1 MQSLWQRYGRWA
13 VAIAVLI
20 LAAWGGWIYWQHRQT
35 QASGVEGEKLS
46 QAVDDL
52 QAGNSDAAAAK
63 LNGLAT
69 SDNDGYRATA
79 RMGQAAITLQKGDL
93 PGAAKK
99 FAEVAKDDSLDQ
111 PWRDLALIRQTAVE
125 FDTMK
130 PADVVSRLKPLAV
143 KGNPWFGSAGEMVA
157 AAYLKMN
164 KRDLAGRLYG
174 EIGKDEGVPETIRSR
189 AVQMAS
195 ALGVDAVTLPG
206 ANANKD
212 AQ

>member
-1 MQSLWQRYGRWA
+1 MQSLWRRYGRWA
-13 VAIAVLI
+13 VGAAVLV

-35 QASGVEGEKLS
+35 EASGLEGEKLS

-52 QAGNSDAAAAK
+52 QAGNADAATAK
-63 LNGLAT
+63 LNTLAT

-79 RMGQAAITLQKGDL
+79 KMGQAAITLQKGDL
-93 PGAAKK
+93 AGAAKK
-99 FAEVAKDDSLDQ
+99 FGEVANDTTLDQ
-111 PWRDLALIRQTAVE
+111 PWRDLALIRQTATE

-130 PADVVSRLKPLAV
+130 PGEVVARLKPLAV
-143 KGNPWFGSAGEMVA
+143 KGSPWFGSAGEMVA

-164 KRDLAGRLYG
+164 KPDLAGRLYG

-206 ANANKD
+206 AKPNKD